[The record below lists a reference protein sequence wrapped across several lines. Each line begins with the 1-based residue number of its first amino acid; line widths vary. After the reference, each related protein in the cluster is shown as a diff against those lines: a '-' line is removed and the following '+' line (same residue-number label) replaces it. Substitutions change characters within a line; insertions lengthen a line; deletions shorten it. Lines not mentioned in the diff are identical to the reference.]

1 MSSRDPDRSYGL
13 RRCALP
19 ATALVCALLFWARL
33 IVVSDLPRTAIADDV
48 AAHSDNRSP
57 AAGQGAGAPRVGRP
71 APSGQSA
78 GFPAELEKSDRQLT
92 EEFP

>member
-1 MSSRDPDRSYGL
+1 MSGRDPQRSYGL
-13 RRCALP
+13 RPCALP

-33 IVVSDLPRTAIADDV
+33 IVVSDLPRTAIADDP
-48 AAHSDNRSP
+48 AAPSDNRLP
-57 AAGQGAGAPRVGRP
+57 AAVSGGERPRDGRS
-71 APSGQSA
+71 APSERSA